1 MLYWYNTLFS
11 CTDDEAKFMPPA
23 NHLHSTT
30 PPTPP
35 LWTAAPRSSNSL
47 FLREVLEVLQ
57 CRTNDLTDSIRSRY
71 TCLMHVITH
80 AQHLEFPSPPV
91 VMAEASSGSKSKATA
106 PTFSMRMVTYGIRM
120 KFPSVQNISCEQLE
134 KWRAENPEDLVC
146 LVGTWCW
153 GEGLTVCP
161 GL

>member
-1 MLYWYNTLFS
+1 
-11 CTDDEAKFMPPA
+11 MPPA
-23 NHLHSTT
+23 NHLHPTT

-35 LWTAAPRSSNSL
+35 LRTAAPRSSNSL

-80 AQHLEFPSPPV
+80 AQHLEFPPV

-120 KFPSVQNISCEQLE
+120 KFPSIQNISCEQLE
-134 KWRAENPEDLVC
+134 KWRAEHPNDLVC
-146 LVGTWCW
+146 LVGTLLVL
-153 GEGLTVCP
+153 EGGADCVRPPPPRFASLMHFVCTTTAFV
-161 GL
+161 